1 MPSLRSKI
9 LRTYGFSKLVLLT
22 FATVVFVDLYVLY
35 HQIEEGQAVT
45 GFREAVLEM
54 RRDEKNLFLYGDL
67 SSFDELILQE
77 AAAQSALA
85 GGRDAF
91 VAIGGEPAF
100 RRLEADLRAYR
111 EEVEDYP
118 FLDQAGLA
126 SARTQIRQL
135 GHALT
140 EASERLQ
147 LGERQLLADVTR
159 RAGITLLLAFV
170 GVVALGLAG
179 GFFLVRRVVR
189 PLRSLEEGLV
199 AIEEGR
205 GRELPLPSEDQEI
218 RSFVAA
224 FNRMLRRM
232 RKQQD
237 QVKRNEKAAALG
249 VLVSGVAHELNNPL
263 SNISTSAQLL
273 LEEGDA
279 ADAELKRLWVAQID
293 SETERARRIVR
304 RLLDSVRHPRV
315 RAERQSLSSVV
326 ESAVELVVRQLPPEV
341 EVDLETR
348 AEVDVAVDRERMQ
361 QVLINLVRNAADAGA
376 RHVRLSTEL
385 AAWDDDFADSAH
397 LEGDPAAV
405 SQAAR
410 AVRITVED
418 DGPGIPLELREQIF
432 TPFFTTRSA
441 GDGTGLG
448 LYLVK
453 EIVDEHRGCL
463 IVDVPPQGGTRFAVW
478 LPLPEDSP

>member
-1 MPSLRSKI
+1 
-9 LRTYGFSKLVLLT
+9 
-22 FATVVFVDLYVLY
+22 VFVDLYVLY
-35 HQIEEGQAVT
+35 HQIEDGQAVT
-45 GFREAVLEM
+45 DFREAVLEM
-54 RRDEKNLFLYGDL
+54 RRDEKNLFLYGDF
-67 SSFDELILQE
+67 SSYDELILQE

-85 GGRDAF
+85 GGREAF
-91 VAIGGEPAF
+91 VAIGGEAAF
-100 RRLEADLRAYR
+100 RRLDSELRAYR
-111 EEVEDYP
+111 EKVEDYP
-118 FLDQAGLA
+118 YLDPAAQAG
-126 SARTQIRQL
+126 ARAQIRRL

-140 EASERLQ
+140 ESSDGIQ
-147 LGERQLLADVTR
+147 VGERQLLADVTR
-159 RAGITLLLAFV
+159 RAGTTLLLAFV

-179 GFFLVRRVVR
+179 GLFLARRVVR
-189 PLRSLEEGLV
+189 PLRKLEEGLA
-199 AIEEGR
+199 AIEDGR
-205 GRELPLPSEDQEI
+205 RRELPLPSDDQEI

-224 FNRMLRRM
+224 FNGMLKRM

-273 LEEGDA
+273 LEEGDG

-315 RAERQSLSSVV
+315 RAERQSLSGVI
-326 ESAVELVVRQLPPEV
+326 ESAIELVGRQLPPQV
-341 EVDLETR
+341 EVGLETR
-348 AEVDVAVDRERMQ
+348 AEVEVAVDRERMQ

-376 RHVRLSTEL
+376 RRVRLSTEV
-385 AAWDDDFADSAH
+385 ATWHDDFAEGVH

-418 DGPGIPLELREQIF
+418 DGPGIPIEVREQIF

-453 EIVDEHRGCL
+453 ETVDEHRGCL
-463 IVDVPPQGGTRFAVW
+463 LVDVPRDGGTRITIW
-478 LPLPEDSP
+478 LPLPED

>member
-1 MPSLRSKI
+1 
-9 LRTYGFSKLVLLT
+9 V
-22 FATVVFVDLYVLY
+22 
-35 HQIEEGQAVT
+35 
-45 GFREAVLEM
+45 
-54 RRDEKNLFLYGDL
+54 
-67 SSFDELILQE
+67 
-77 AAAQSALA
+77 
-85 GGRDAF
+85 
-91 VAIGGEPAF
+91 
-100 RRLEADLRAYR
+100 
-111 EEVEDYP
+111 
-118 FLDQAGLA
+118 
-126 SARTQIRQL
+126 

-189 PLRSLEEGLV
+189 PLRTLEEGLV

-205 GRELPLPSEDQEI
+205 GRELPLPSDDQEI
-218 RSFVAA
+218 RSFVAS
-224 FNRMLRRM
+224 FNGMLRRM

-315 RAERQSLSSVV
+315 RAERQSLSGVV

>member
-1 MPSLRSKI
+1 MHSLRAKI
-9 LRTYGFSKLVLLT
+9 LRTYAFSKLVLLA

-35 HQIEEGQAVT
+35 HQIQDGQAVT
-45 GFREAVLEM
+45 DFREAVLEM
-54 RRDEKNLFLYGDL
+54 RRDEKNLFLYGDF
-67 SSFDELILQE
+67 SSYDELILQE
-77 AAAQSALA
+77 AAAQAALA
-85 GGRDAF
+85 GGREAF
-91 VAIGGEPAF
+91 VAIGGEVAL
-100 RRLEADLRAYR
+100 RRLASELRAYR
-111 EEVEDYP
+111 EQVEDYP
-118 FLDQAGLA
+118 YLDPAAQAG
-126 SARTQIRQL
+126 ARAQIRRL
-135 GHALT
+135 GHVLT
-140 EASERLQ
+140 ESSEGIQ
-147 LGERQLLADVTR
+147 IGERQLLADVTR
-159 RAGITLLLAFV
+159 RAGVTLLLAFV

-179 GFFLVRRVVR
+179 GLFLARRVVR
-189 PLRSLEEGLV
+189 PLRKLEEGLA

-205 GRELPLPSEDQEI
+205 RRELPLPSDDQEI

-224 FNRMLRRM
+224 FNGMLKRM

-273 LEEGDA
+273 LEEGEA

-304 RLLDSVRHPRV
+304 RLLDSVRHPRL
-315 RAERQSLSSVV
+315 RAERQPLSGVI
-326 ESAVELVVRQLPPEV
+326 ESAVELVARQLPPQV
-341 EVDLETR
+341 EVGLETR
-348 AEVDVAVDRERMQ
+348 AEVEVAVDRERMQ

-376 RHVRLSTEL
+376 RHVRLSSEV
-385 AAWDDDFADSAH
+385 AIWDDEVADGAH

-405 SQAAR
+405 AQAAR

-463 IVDVPPQGGTRFAVW
+463 LVDVPREGGSRFTIW
-478 LPLPEDSP
+478 LPLPED

>member
-1 MPSLRSKI
+1 MQSLRSKI

-35 HQIEEGQAVT
+35 HQIEDGQAVT
-45 GFREAVLEM
+45 DFREAVLEM
-54 RRDEKNLFLYGDL
+54 RRDEKNLFLYGDF

-85 GGRDAF
+85 GGREAF
-91 VAIGGEPAF
+91 VAIGGESAL
-100 RRLEADLRAYR
+100 RRLDSELRAYR
-111 EEVEDYP
+111 EQVENYP
-118 FLDQAGLA
+118 YLDPVAQAG
-126 SARTQIRQL
+126 ARAEIRRL

-140 EASERLQ
+140 ESSEGIQ
-147 LGERQLLADVTR
+147 VGERQLLADVTR
-159 RAGITLLLAFV
+159 RAGTTLLLAFV

-179 GFFLVRRVVR
+179 GLFLARRVVR
-189 PLRSLEEGLV
+189 PLRKLEEGLA
-199 AIEEGR
+199 AIEDGR
-205 GRELPLPSEDQEI
+205 RRELPLPSDDQEI

-224 FNRMLRRM
+224 FNGMLKRM

-304 RLLDSVRHPRV
+304 RLLDSVRNPRV
-315 RAERQSLSSVV
+315 RAERQSLSGVV
-326 ESAVELVVRQLPPEV
+326 ESAVELVARQLPPQVEVDVVTGAEV
-341 EVDLETR
+341 EVAL
-348 AEVDVAVDRERMQ
+348 DRERLH

-376 RHVRLSTEL
+376 RHVRLSTEV
-385 AAWDDDFADSAH
+385 AIWDDDFADGAH

-405 SQAAR
+405 AQAAR

-418 DGPGIPLELREQIF
+418 DGPGIPPELHDQIF

-463 IVDVPPQGGTRFAVW
+463 LVDVPREGGTRFAIW
-478 LPLPEDSP
+478 LPLPED

>member
-1 MPSLRSKI
+1 MQSLRRKI
-9 LRTYGFSKLVLLT
+9 LRTYAFSKLVLLA

-35 HQIEEGQAVT
+35 HRIEEGQAVT
-45 GFREAVLEM
+45 DFREAVLEM
-54 RRDEKNLFLYGDL
+54 RRDEKNLFLYGDF
-67 SSFDELILQE
+67 SSFDELMLQE

-85 GGRDAF
+85 GGRQAF
-91 VAIGGEPAF
+91 VAIGGESAF
-100 RRLEADLRAYR
+100 RRLESGLRAYR
-111 EEVEDYP
+111 EQVEDYP
-118 FLDQAGLA
+118 YLDPAAQAD
-126 SARTQIRQL
+126 ARAEIRRL

-140 EASERLQ
+140 QSSEGIQ
-147 LGERQLLADVTR
+147 IGERQLLADVTR
-159 RAGITLLLAFV
+159 RAGTTLLLAFV
-170 GVVALGLAG
+170 GVVVLGLG
-179 GFFLVRRVVR
+179 GGLFLARRVVR
-189 PLRSLEEGLV
+189 PLRKLEEGLA

-205 GRELPLPSEDQEI
+205 RRELPLPSDDQEI

-224 FNRMLRRM
+224 FNGMLKRM

-279 ADAELKRLWVAQID
+279 ADADLRRSWVAQID

-304 RLLDSVRHPRV
+304 RLLDSVRQPRV
-315 RAERQSLSSVV
+315 RAERQSLSGVV
-326 ESAVELVVRQLPPEV
+326 ESAVELVARQLPPRV

-348 AEVDVAVDRERMQ
+348 AEVDVAVDRERIQ
-361 QVLINLVRNAADAGA
+361 QVLINLVKNAADAGA
-376 RHVRLSTEL
+376 RRVRLRTEV
-385 AAWDDDFADSAH
+385 ATWDDDSADGAH

-405 SQAAR
+405 AQAVR

-418 DGPGIPLELREQIF
+418 DGPGIPPELREQVF
-432 TPFFTTRSA
+432 TPFFTTRST

-453 EIVDEHRGCL
+453 EIVEEHRGCVL
-463 IVDVPPQGGTRFAVW
+463 VDAPREGGTRFTIW
-478 LPLPEDSP
+478 LPLPED